1 MNKETIVAINNLNK
15 KYSYDIKFFNET
27 IYITSKNGEWY
38 FYFNEKNEAV
48 LYHKNK
54 KYNTERY
61 HYQRKFANIYH
72 MFDRINQHDTPSVM
86 FRKPKKMQRLEV
98 LFNSIQK

>member
-48 LYHKNK
+48 L
-54 KYNTERY
+54 
-61 HYQRKFANIYH
+61 
-72 MFDRINQHDTPSVM
+72 
-86 FRKPKKMQRLEV
+86 
-98 LFNSIQK
+98 